1 MSSVPGGMG
10 SLMTGRVADIG
21 YLCHKGGR
29 VKSTQAASLGGI
41 DRDLI
46 AARVRSMAGVEA
58 PVVARE
64 RFNLVLFAAFGGV
77 GLVLA
82 TVGLYGVTVYLVAQR
97 TREIAIR
104 MALGGQRG
112 GVMGLVLR
120 EAMTMTLAGLVVGLA
135 AAAFGSRL
143 LASLLFGVGATD
155 PWTYGAI
162 AVLLVIIAVAAAL
175 VPGIRATHINP
186 IVAMRA

>member
-1 MSSVPGGMG
+1 
-10 SLMTGRVADIG
+10 MTGRVADIG
-21 YLCHKGGR
+21 YLCHEGGR
-29 VKSTQAASLGGI
+29 VKSTQAAGLGGI

-112 GVMGLVLR
+112 GVMGLVL

-175 VPGIRATHINP
+175 VPGIRARHIDP